1 MQIELSL
8 VVPLYNE
15 ESNLP
20 ELYKRASAVM
30 DGTGL
35 TCELVLVNDG
45 SYDRTLEIVKALA
58 AGDNRVKYVS
68 FSRNFGHQSAISAG
82 MKAAQ
87 GAAIVTMDGDL
98 QDPPELVME
107 MYQKFKTGYK
117 VVYAKRKNRQGEG
130 FFKKFTAKIFYRLLK
145 AITSVDIPLDTG
157 DFRLISKDVAVH
169 LERMPETNKFLRGQ
183 IAWLGFKQT
192 GVEYDRPDRLH
203 GETKYTLR
211 KMVRLAFNGITS
223 FSDFPLRIASVL
235 GFLFSGVAF
244 LVILYALWSKFV
256 WDEAV
261 TGWTSLMIGV
271 MFIGG
276 IQLLCIGV
284 IGEYLSRVGS
294 DVRKRP
300 DYIVE
305 ESNTLKD

>member
-1 MQIELSL
+1 M
-8 VVPLYNE
+8 
-15 ESNLP
+15 
-20 ELYKRASAVM
+20 K
-30 DGTGL
+30 GTGL
-35 TCELVLVNDG
+35 DCELVLVNDG
-45 SYDRTLEIVKALA
+45 SADRTLEMVKELA
-58 AGDNRVKYVS
+58 ATDSRVRYVS

-82 MKAAQ
+82 MSAAR
-87 GAAIVTMDGDL
+87 GEAIVTMDGDL

-107 MYQKFKTGYK
+107 MYQRFKEGFK
-117 VVYAKRKNRQGEG
+117 VVYAKRKNREGEG
-130 FFKKFTAKIFYRLLK
+130 FFKKFTAKVFYRLLK

-157 DFRLISKDVAVH
+157 DFRLISNDVARQ
-169 LERMPETNKFLRGQ
+169 LDRMPETNKFLRGQ
-183 IAWLGFKQT
+183 IAWLGFKQI

-223 FSDFPLRIASVL
+223 FSDFPLRIASVM

-261 TGWTSLMIGV
+261 TGWTSLMIGI

-300 DYIVE
+300 DYIIE
-305 ESNTLKD
+305 EKNTED

>member
-1 MQIELSL
+1 M
-8 VVPLYNE
+8 
-15 ESNLP
+15 P
-20 ELYKRASAVM
+20 ELYKRASSVM
-30 DGTGL
+30 KGTGL
-35 TCELVLVNDG
+35 DCELVLVNDG
-45 SYDRTLEIVKALA
+45 SADRTLEMVKELA
-58 AGDNRVKYVS
+58 ATDSRVRYVS

-82 MKAAQ
+82 MSAAR
-87 GAAIVTMDGDL
+87 GEAIVTMDGDL

-107 MYQKFKTGYK
+107 MYQRFKEGFK
-117 VVYAKRKNRQGEG
+117 VVYAKRKNREGEG
-130 FFKKFTAKIFYRLLK
+130 FFKKFTAKVFYRLLK

-157 DFRLISKDVAVH
+157 DFRLISNDVARQ
-169 LERMPETNKFLRGQ
+169 LDRMPETNKFLRGQ
-183 IAWLGFKQT
+183 IAWLGFKQI

-223 FSDFPLRIASVL
+223 FSDFPLRIASVM

-261 TGWTSLMIGV
+261 TGWTSLMIGI

-300 DYIVE
+300 DYIIE
-305 ESNTLKD
+305 EKNTED